1 MKAPASEIEK
11 RLEAVQAQLHLYARD
26 LHQVVQSE
34 HDKSAQL
41 QSVNRQLQA
50 YARDFRTS
58 FLAEQQKARELEKA
72 YHDTVLRLVKA
83 MRYKDDETGEHIVRL
98 SHCCKLLALHL
109 GWEPGAAQMLFD
121 AAPMHDV
128 GKIGIPD
135 AILQKAG
142 PLNPTEWE
150 IVKRH
155 PGIGAS
161 LLQGS
166 PSALLE
172 MARAIAL
179 GHHERWDGSGY
190 PSGARGEEIP
200 AAARIV
206 MLSDQYDAL
215 RTRRPY
221 KPARPHAEAVE
232 VILNGDGR
240 TLPQHFDPALL
251 QAFREIHPRLEGI
264 HARFAD

>member
-1 MKAPASEIEK
+1 MSPPDTDIAR
-11 RLEAVQAQLHLYARD
+11 RLEAVQQQLTLYARD
-26 LHQVVQSE
+26 LKKVMVSE
-34 HDKSAQL
+34 GEKSTAL
-41 QSVNRQLQA
+41 RLANRQLQA
-50 YARDFRTS
+50 FARDFQTAFR
-58 FLAEQQKARELEKA
+58 AERQRAAELERA

-83 MRYKDDETGEHIVRL
+83 MRYKDDETGTHIVRL
-98 SHCCKLLALHL
+98 SHYCKQVATHL
-109 GWEPGAAQMLFD
+109 GWEAEPAQMLFD

-142 PLNPTEWE
+142 PLSPSEWE
-150 IVKRH
+150 LVRRH
-155 PGIGAS
+155 PAIGAS

-206 MLSDQYDAL
+206 MLADQYDAL
-215 RTRRPY
+215 RSRRPY
-221 KPARPHAEAVE
+221 KPARSHAEATD

-240 TLPQHFDPALL
+240 TLPQHFDPVLL
-251 QAFREIHPRLEGI
+251 QALGHIHPKLEAI